1 MSKVSFCR
9 MTEAQYSTLAV
20 PDPETIYFLTD
31 TKKIMLGGNAY
42 VHQQKADRFMISRLY
57 ADDTYGTAAWLDD
70 DNSMNL
76 CGYFAEPVSQF
87 DLWVVS
93 ASPGITGNAVLRAAG
108 QDFVVPV
115 TGSVRKVTL
124 APDDAVTG
132 RIEIFRNSG
141 SSSDTLKDN
150 GETVTVL
157 VVDWRCC

>member
-9 MTEAQYSTLAV
+9 VTEPQYSALAS

-42 VHQQKADRFMISRLY
+42 VHQQKADKFFVQRVF

-70 DNSMNL
+70 TNTMEL
-76 CGYFAEPVSQF
+76 CGYYPEQISQF

-93 ASPGITGNAVLRAAG
+93 ANPEITGNAVLSIG
-108 QDFVVPV
+108 DQEFIVPV
-115 TGSVRKVTL
+115 TGAVSKVML
-124 APDDAVTG
+124 APDNAVSG
-132 RIEIFRNSG
+132 KIEIGRNTESE
-141 SSSDTLKDN
+141 SDTLKDD